1 MKIKDKE
8 FEVLISRDQI
18 DKRVKE
24 IAAQINE
31 DYRDKDPIFLAI
43 LNGSFMFA
51 SDLMKEISIAS
62 RISFIKV
69 ASYYHTASTGEV
81 KKLIGLHEDIT
92 QRNIVI
98 VEDIVDTGFTLEKT
112 MEEVETA
119 NPSSIE
125 VATCLLKPD
134 ALQREVELKYV
145 GFEISNE
152 FVIGYGLDYD
162 GYGRNSGDIYQIKS

>member
-8 FEVLISRDQI
+8 FEILISGDRIQN
-18 DKRVKE
+18 RVKE
-24 IAAQINE
+24 IADQINE

-51 SDLMKEISIAS
+51 SDLMKEIRIPS

-92 QRNIVI
+92 QRNVII

-112 MEEVETA
+112 MEEVGTA
-119 NPSSIE
+119 NPSSVE
-125 VATCLLKPD
+125 VATVLLKPD
-134 ALQREVELKYV
+134 ALKREVDLKYV
-145 GFEISNE
+145 GFEIPNE

-162 GYGRNSGDIYQIKS
+162 GYGRNYRDIYQIRS